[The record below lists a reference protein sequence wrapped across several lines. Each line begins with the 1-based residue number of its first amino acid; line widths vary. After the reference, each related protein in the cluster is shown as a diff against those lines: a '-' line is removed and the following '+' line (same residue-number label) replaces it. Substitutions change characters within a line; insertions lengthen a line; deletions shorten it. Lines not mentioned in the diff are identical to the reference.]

1 MDKTPNQTNF
11 GNKINLNDEK
21 MKLFILF
28 IIIFIIGILWLMRYF
43 KNNIEEGES
52 SSFTKKFLNFFRNK
66 FNDNNINNHNN
77 SNYPLTG
84 ENTEKNVIKFI
95 NEFCKNSPNIYLK
108 SKNEL
113 NISFRKKFK
122 FDFNV
127 YYENI
132 SVINGKKYKNDSILT
147 IIPLNNCL
155 IDLEEDNLR
164 NLFVNLIN
172 NTFNKNKKYL
182 VNNYNLDILYNQKIL
197 IKIYPIYSFGSLRD
211 LIYSTNPLNSFEKKS
226 LKYKN
231 KKGKPL
237 QKKKISK
244 ISRQILLLLKRLHK
258 NNIYHL
264 NLHSGNVL
272 IDSDFNI
279 KINDLE
285 MIIFSKYKRQ
295 DEIFFNDLFEYYL
308 SNPIGNFLKVFEA
321 IDIISFGKILYE
333 ISTGNEMETPY
344 LNLKN
349 LENIDKDIIDIL
361 KLIFPQNNICSS
373 SVKQLL
379 KMDLV
384 KNNFIDEEQENNEM
398 NDDDDDNFIIIHFDD
413 DSDSEQNNENSNQ
426 NTDDKFKNLKNILFN
441 EKQFL
446 EKLKQDKEITTSL

>member
-11 GNKINLNDEK
+11 RNKINLNDEK

-43 KNNIEEGES
+43 KNNIEEGEPS
-52 SSFTKKFLNFFRNK
+52 SLTKKFLNFFRNK

-77 SNYPLTG
+77 SNNPLNG

-132 SVINGKKYKNDSILT
+132 SVINGKKYKSDSILT

-172 NTFNKNKKYL
+172 NTFNQNKKYL
-182 VNNYNLDILYNQKIL
+182 VNNYNLDLLYNQKIL
-197 IKIYPIYSFGSLRD
+197 IKIYPIYSLGSLRD

-237 QKKKISK
+237 QKKKIAK

-295 DEIFFNDLFEYYL
+295 DENFFNDLFEYYL

-349 LENIDKDIIDIL
+349 LENIDKDIIDLL

-426 NTDDKFKNLKNILFN
+426 NIDDKFKNLKNILFN